1 MLGSVKC
8 RLSEVRMAVFERLEL
23 FHSELWRCFTP
34 KIGAVLLRTLAVLSH
49 VWLEKLK
56 RGQEAF
62 GGALPALASCIAM
75 TLWPVDYLR

>member
-34 KIGAVLLRTLAVLSH
+34 KIGAFLLRTLAVLSH
-49 VWLEKLK
+49 VWLEKQK
-56 RGQEAF
+56 RGQGPLVGLF
-62 GGALPALASCIAM
+62 LLS
-75 TLWPVDYLR
+75 LLVSL